1 MQTEWSDSPTQHLAQ
16 RWSRHHLRLHRWLL
30 QRPELL
36 PDGAS
41 LLVAV
46 SGGQDSMALVGLLQ
60 DLQRLHHWRL
70 QLWHGDHQLR
80 VNASEQAGELARW
93 AAQQG
98 LPLQIGIWQ
107 EPQPAEAAARTWRY
121 AALAAAADHC
131 GASHVVTGH
140 TASDRAETLLLQLAR
155 GSHRRGLA
163 SLRPQRPLTA
173 ELTLVRP
180 LLLFSRRE
188 TGQIH
193 AQLGLPLWPDAS
205 NEEPRYSRNRLRQEV
220 LPVLEQ
226 LHPGASRRISGVAER
241 LAQEE
246 ESQQELMGLALA
258 GLLAETPAPAL
269 ALRRRALVALAPAN
283 QRRLLQHWLGRQG
296 LNNLPAQQI
305 DVLLGRLASGRGP
318 GSSDLREGL
327 RLQWDRQHLW
337 LHQANAHRPDRAEP
351 PDSP

>member
-1 MQTEWSDSPTQHLAQ
+1 MQTEWSHSPTQHLGQ
-16 RWSRHHLRLHRWLL
+16 PWSRHHLRLHRWLL

-36 PDGAS
+36 PDGAP
-41 LLVAV
+41 LLLAV
-46 SGGQDSMALVGLLQ
+46 SGGQDSMALVGLLR

-70 QLWHGDHQLR
+70 QLWHGDHRLR
-80 VNASEQAGELARW
+80 ANSSQQASELRQW
-93 AAQQG
+93 AEQQG
-98 LPLQIGIWQ
+98 LALQLEVWP
-107 EPQPAEAAARTWRY
+107 EPQPSEAAARAWRYGALEAAARTW
-121 AALAAAADHC
+121 

-163 SLRPQRPLTA
+163 SLRPQRPLSA

-193 AQLGLPLWPDAS
+193 RQLGLPLWPDTS

-241 LAQEE
+241 LAQE
-246 ESQQELMGLALA
+246 QEQHDELVDLALT
-258 GLLAETPAPAL
+258 GLWADAAAPEQAL
-269 ALRRRALVALAPAN
+269 QRRALLALQAAN
-283 QRRLLQHWLGRQG
+283 QRQLLQHWLGLQG
-296 LNNLPAQQI
+296 ISALPAEQMQR
-305 DVLLGRLASGRGP
+305 LLSRLAQGRGP
-318 GSSDLREGL
+318 GSHELPGGAQLRWNRE
-327 RLQWDRQHLW
+327 HLW
-337 LHQANAHRPDRAEP
+337 LSQPNGRPPSAAEP
-351 PDSP
+351 PNSP

>member
-1 MQTEWSDSPTQHLAQ
+1 LAQ

-246 ESQQELMGLALA
+246 ESQQELMGLALT

>member
-258 GLLAETPAPAL
+258 GLLAETQAPAL

-283 QRRLLQHWLGRQG
+283 QRRLLQHWLGSQG

-305 DVLLGRLASGRGP
+305 DVLLGRLTSGRGP

-327 RLQWDRQHLW
+327 RLQWDRQYLW

>member
-1 MQTEWSDSPTQHLAQ
+1 MQTEWNDSPTQHLAQ

-30 QRPELL
+30 QRPALL

-41 LLVAV
+41 LLLAV
-46 SGGQDSMALVGLLQ
+46 SGGQDSMVLVGLLH
-60 DLQRLHHWRL
+60 DLQRLHHWKL
-70 QLWHGDHQLR
+70 QLWHGNHQLR
-80 VNASEQAGELARW
+80 ANAGEQASELARW

-98 LPLQIGIWQ
+98 IPLHMEVWR
-107 EPQPAEAAARTWRY
+107 EPEPTEAAARAWRY
-121 AALAAAADHC
+121 AALAAAASSC

-180 LLLFSRRE
+180 LLLFTRGE
-188 TGQIH
+188 TGEIH
-193 AQLGLPLWPDAS
+193 TQLGLPLWPDAS
-205 NEEPRYSRNRLRQEV
+205 NEDPRYSRNRLRQEV

-241 LAQEE
+241 LGQEQD
-246 ESQQELMGLALA
+246 SQQELVELALT
-258 GLLAETPAPAL
+258 GLLAGPPAPPI
-269 ALRRRALVALAPAN
+269 ALRRRDLVALQPAN
-283 QRRLLQHWLGRQG
+283 QRQLLQHWLARQG
-296 LNNLPAQQI
+296 VSNLPAPQL
-305 DVLLGRLASGRGP
+305 DLLLSRLTHGREP
-318 GSSDLREGL
+318 GSTDLRKGL

-337 LHQANAHRPDRAEP
+337 LQQPSAGPPHRAEP

>member
-1 MQTEWSDSPTQHLAQ
+1 MQTEWIDSPTQHLAP

-30 QRPELL
+30 QRPALL

-41 LLVAV
+41 LLLAV

-70 QLWHGDHQLR
+70 QLWHGNHQLR
-80 VNASEQAGELARW
+80 ANAGEQASELAHW
-93 AAQQG
+93 AAQQD
-98 LPLQIGIWQ
+98 LPVEIEVWS
-107 EPQPAEAAARTWRY
+107 EPEPAEAAARAWRY
-121 AALAAAADHC
+121 AALAAAASRC

-180 LLLFSRRE
+180 LLLFTRAE
-188 TGQIH
+188 TGQVH
-193 AQLGLPLWPDAS
+193 RQLGLPLWPDAS
-205 NEEPRYSRNRLRQEV
+205 NEDPRYSRNRLRQEV

-241 LAQEE
+241 LAEE
-246 ESQQELMGLALA
+246 QDSQQELVELALT
-258 GLLAETPAPAL
+258 GLLAEPAARAG
-269 ALRRRALVALAPAN
+269 ALRRRELAALQPAN
-283 QRRLLQHWLGRQG
+283 QRQLLQHWLGHQG
-296 LNNLPAQQI
+296 VRSLPAEQI
-305 DVLLGRLASGRGP
+305 DELLGRMAHGRGP
-318 GSSDLREGL
+318 GSSDLRAGI

-337 LHQANAHRPDRAEP
+337 LQQPSAGPTPQAEP
-351 PDSP
+351 PESP